1 MRALL
6 VVNTFATT
14 TTPEVQ
20 SVISAALEKHMDLTI
35 VNTSAKFDA
44 EAIARDSK
52 AQGYELIIGLGGDG
66 TLNEIA
72 NGLLASGSN
81 HDGPILAGIPGGN
94 ANVFLRNL
102 GYSDDPVTATAQLME
117 RIVAGS
123 TKTLG
128 VGKLSFDDAS
138 RWFLFNSGIGI
149 DAKVLAKME
158 AQRNAGKQASDLA
171 YARLAIKEL
180 VREIRKRK
188 TSILVTDEN
197 GMSFDPVQ
205 LALVINFA
213 PWTYAGR
220 TAVTPVMQ
228 SEVTAAFDFFATRK
242 LSLLN
247 TLRLL
252 KGLVSKSDI
261 QTDSKNLV
269 LRNQKSISIS
279 VDKPTWIQVD
289 GEPLA
294 KISTARFEHFA
305 DCLKVL
311 A

>member
-20 SVISAALEKHMDLTI
+20 SVISAALEKHLDLTV

-44 EAIARDSK
+44 ATIARDAK
-52 AQGYELIIGLGGDG
+52 YQGYELIIGLGGDG

-72 NGLLASGSN
+72 NGLLVDGSN
-81 HDGPILAGIPGGN
+81 VDGPILAGIPGGN

-102 GYSDDPVTATAQLME
+102 GYSDDPETATAQLMQL
-117 RIVAGS
+117 IAAGS

-128 VGKLSFDDAS
+128 VGKLSFENTS

-158 AQRNAGKQASDLA
+158 AQRATGKQASDVA
-171 YARLAIKEL
+171 YALLAVKEL

-188 TSILVTDEN
+188 TSIVVTDEN
-197 GMSFDPVQ
+197 GQRFDPVQ

-213 PWTYAGR
+213 PWTYAGK
-220 TAVTPVMQ
+220 TAVTPIMQ
-228 SEVTAAFDFFATRK
+228 SKATAAFDFFATRQ
-242 LSLLN
+242 LSALN

-252 KGLVSKSDI
+252 KGLIGKSDI
-261 QTDSKNLV
+261 ETDSKNLV

-289 GEPLA
+289 GEPIA
-294 KISTARFEHFA
+294 KISTAHFDHFA

>member
-20 SVISAALEKHMDLTI
+20 SVISAALEKHLDLTV
-35 VNTSAKFDA
+35 VNTSAKYDA
-44 EAIARDSK
+44 SEIANNAK
-52 AQGYELIIGLGGDG
+52 AEGYELIIGLGGDG

-72 NGLLASGSN
+72 NGLLSNGSN
-81 HDGPILAGIPGGN
+81 IDGPILAGIPGGN

-102 GYSDDPVTATAQLME
+102 GYSDDPITATAQLMQN
-117 RIVAGS
+117 ISTGS
-123 TKTLG
+123 TKTVG
-128 VGKLSFDDAS
+128 VGKLHYENTS
-138 RWFLFNSGIGI
+138 RWFLFNAGIGI

-158 AQRNAGKQASDLA
+158 AQRASGKQASDLA
-171 YARLAIKEL
+171 YALLAIKEL
-180 VREIRKRK
+180 TKEIRKQK

-197 GMSFDPVQ
+197 SHTYDPVQ

-213 PWTYAGR
+213 PWTYAGK

-228 SEVTAAFDFFATRK
+228 SEQTTAFDFFATRQ
-242 LSLLN
+242 LSTLN
-247 TLRLL
+247 TFRLI
-252 KGLVSKSDI
+252 KGLLSK
-261 QTDSKNLV
+261 TDLETDAQNLV
-269 LRNQKSISIS
+269 LRDQKSISIA
-279 VDKPTWIQVD
+279 VNRPTWIQVD

-294 KISTARFEHFA
+294 KISIANFEHFA